1 MAAAFIGVETGT
13 QVRCI
18 SCAEE
23 AFGDEVVVLIAKTGE
38 QGTFFK
44 AIYVG
49 SENHDGR
56 SCEGCQTPMNEE

>member
-1 MAAAFIGVETGT
+1 MAGDFIGVETEGT
-13 QVRCI
+13 VRCI

-23 AFGDEVVVLIAKTGE
+23 AFGDDVVALVARTGR

-49 SENHDGR
+49 SSNHDGR
-56 SCEGCQTPMNEE
+56 TCEGCQTPMNEE